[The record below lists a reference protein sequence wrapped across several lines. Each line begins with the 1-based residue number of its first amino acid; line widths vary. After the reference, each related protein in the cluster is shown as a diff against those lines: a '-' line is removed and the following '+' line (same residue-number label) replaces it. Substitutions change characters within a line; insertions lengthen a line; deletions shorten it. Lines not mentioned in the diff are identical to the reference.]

1 MVIYKHAHC
10 PDVSMPFIYIN
21 THTHTHAC
29 THKINAELPISEAK
43 QYYSTAD
50 RLWRLKVVWVSFI

>member
-1 MVIYKHAHC
+1 MVIYKHTHC

-50 RLWRLKVVWVSFI
+50 RL